1 MDRHRFDSEDRDAL
15 VADLAGKKLATR
27 MALLRDG
34 DATVL
39 REVNNSVLDYLAN
52 SIDMSALVLGA
63 AAPAAGQ
70 AAIAQMQVVG
80 QTFADV
86 LHAVMFGEAEA
97 EAIAEVDAMARR
109 RVESIDEARVEHAAW
124 ARETA

>member
-109 RVESIDEARVEHAAW
+109 RVDSIDEARVEHAAW
-124 ARETA
+124 VRETA